1 MTYRSNELFRK
12 VRSVLSMMPLPSLQQ
27 LRFLSALAEH
37 THFGRAATAC
47 GVTQSTLSAGLQ
59 ELEERLGVR
68 LVERNRRSVL
78 LTQPGEEI
86 VTRSRKLLRD
96 AEELVDLARAARD
109 PLSGP
114 LRLGVI
120 PTIGAYF
127 IPPALEDLAASFPK
141 LKLYLREEQT
151 ASLLDKLEKG
161 QLDLLLLALPY
172 DTGGLETMAIGEDRI
187 LAAIPKS
194 HPLAKS
200 KRIAPADLAGEP
212 LLLMED
218 GHCLRSHALQAC
230 HLAEAGSN
238 EVFQGTSLRTLLQM
252 ASGGIGI
259 SLMPAM
265 ASAAEIGEGSALV
278 ARPLEGNPCREIA
291 LAWRRSSP
299 RKAEFRTFGEYLKRV
314 FAEMNRGG

>member
-1 MTYRSNELFRK
+1 MT
-12 VRSVLSMMPLPSLQQ
+12 PLPSLQQ
-27 LRFLSALAEH
+27 LRFLAALAEH
-37 THFGRAATAC
+37 KHFGQAARAC
-47 GVTQSTLSAGLQ
+47 GVTQSTLSAGLK
-59 ELEERLGVR
+59 ELEERLGAR

-78 LTQPGEEI
+78 LTPLGEE
-86 VTRSRKLLRD
+86 VVGRGRRLLRD
-96 AEELVDLARAARD
+96 AEELAELAQAQRA

-127 IPPALEDLAASFPK
+127 IPAAMRRLGETFPK

-161 QLDLLLLALPY
+161 QLDLVLLALPY
-172 DTGGLETMAIGEDRI
+172 DIGGLETLAIGEDRI
-187 LAAIPKS
+187 LAAIPNT
-194 HPLAKS
+194 HPLAKA
-200 KRIAPADLAGEP
+200 KRIATDDLAAAP

-230 HLAEAGSN
+230 RLAEAGSN

-252 ASGGIGI
+252 AAGGIGI

-265 ASAAEIGEGSALV
+265 AAATEIGDGTSLV
-278 ARPLEGNPCREIA
+278 ARPLEGDPCREIA
-291 LAWRRSSP
+291 LAWRPSSP
-299 RKAEFRTFGEYLKRV
+299 RKAEFRSFGAYLKRV
-314 FAEMNRGG
+314 FAETKRKA